1 MLLAQCVGVYVGY
14 KIVSSLLYVLAD
26 FWGMVFGVKM
36 YSAASFML
44 IRVRGAVSGRFVAC
58 IEDDC

>member
-1 MLLAQCVGVYVGY
+1 MGVYVGY